1 MNLSLRDC
9 TLDDSALLLSWRNSD
24 FGRIFSRNSDEIDP
38 TTHERWIK
46 NKLSSLQTEP
56 FWIILSQ
63 GSPAGYIR
71 FDISGQ
77 DSSTFS
83 LSILVTPEFQ
93 GTGVASEALQ
103 MAIKRIRSEYVTFS
117 IDAEIHKDNLIS
129 MKFFHNSQFVFLSEN
144 GDFNNFRFL
153 PKEV

>member
-1 MNLSLRDC
+1 M
-9 TLDDSALLLSWRNSD
+9 
-24 FGRIFSRNSDEIDP
+24 GRIFSRNSDEIDP
-38 TTHERWIK
+38 TTHEHWLN
-46 NKLSSLQTEP
+46 NKLSRLQTEP

-63 GSPAGYIR
+63 DSPAGYIR

-77 DSSTFS
+77 DSCTFN

-93 GTGVASEALQ
+93 GTGVASEALLL
-103 MAIKRIRSEYVTFS
+103 AIKRIRLEYATFS

-129 MKFFHNSQFVFLSEN
+129 KKFFINSGFVLLSRNSE
-144 GDFNNFRFL
+144 FNNFRFL